1 MNLSPYIKRKEYQF
15 KELEIAEMASHPFEQ
30 FAVWLAEA
38 TRPEIHEPNAMT
50 LATATPEGK
59 PSARMVLLK
68 GVDERGFLF
77 FTNYHSRKGQELT
90 HNSQAAA
97 VFWWGLLERQVRLE
111 GVVEQLSPAESDDY
125 YHSRPRGS
133 QLGAW
138 SSPQSQKI
146 SGREQLE
153 TWLYE
158 TEQRFAEVEQIP
170 RPEFWGGFRLVPQ
183 AIEFWQGRPN
193 RLHDRLKYEVQPD
206 QTWLIS
212 RLAP

>member
-30 FAVWLAEA
+30 FTAWLAEA

-68 GVDERGFLF
+68 GVDTRGFLF
-77 FTNYHSRKGQELT
+77 FTNYHSRKGQELA

-111 GVVEQLSPAESDDY
+111 GIVEQLSPAESDDY

-146 SGREQLE
+146 TGREQLE

-158 TEQRFAEVEQIP
+158 TEQRFAGVEQIP

-193 RLHDRLKYEVQPD
+193 RLHDRLKYELQPD